1 MRQYFKS
8 EELSFFAGNMAMMI
22 KAGITPADA
31 VARLLSHP
39 GDDIMRDTLGNV
51 YKSLSDQHSDFT
63 TAMRSTEMFPE
74 YMVNMIAVGEESG
87 RLEEVLKS
95 LSDYY
100 GRQNHLEKELRTALI
115 YPSVLLFLMSGVL
128 LLMTEMVLPVFMRV
142 YRSMTGSLAAS
153 SYAYVNVAV
162 IIGRVGLYITLIAC
176 VLMIIFF
183 IMSNTKSGNEKLLKI
198 GERLP
203 MTRKIMYQISL
214 SQLADFLETFIA
226 SGLDEDTSV
235 YRAIKMV
242 TNKELAIKLQLVQHR
257 MENGENLPDAFS
269 HEAMF
274 DSVKSVMLIT
284 GAGVGGTEEVLSK
297 LADSTGNEAEDS
309 IQKFIEV
316 IEPVFTGFL
325 TIIIGVT
332 LLSIM
337 LPLIGMLGAIG

>member
-100 GRQNHLEKELRTALI
+100 GRQSHLEKELRTALI
-115 YPSVLLFLMSGVL
+115 YPSVL

-162 IIGRVGLYITLIAC
+162 VIGRVGLYITLIAC

-325 TIIIGVT
+325 TIVIGVT

>member
-22 KAGITPADA
+22 KAGITPTDA
-31 VARLLSHP
+31 VSRLLAHP
-39 GDDIMRDTLGNV
+39 GDDIMRGTLDKIF
-51 YKSLSDQHSDFT
+51 KSLEEDRSDFA
-63 TAMRSTEMFPE
+63 TAVKNTDMFPE

-100 GRQNHLEKELRTALI
+100 GRQSHLEKELRTALI
-115 YPSVLLFLMSGVL
+115 YPSVLLFLMGGVL
-128 LLMTEMVLPVFMRV
+128 LLMTEMVLPVFTKV
-142 YRSMTGSLAAS
+142 YNSMTGSLAAS
-153 SYAYVNVAV
+153 SYAYVDAAV
-162 IIGRVGLYITLIAC
+162 IIGKAGLYITLIAC
-176 VLMIIFF
+176 VIMIIFF
-183 IMSNTKSGNEKLLKI
+183 IMSNTRSGSEKLLKI
-198 GERLP
+198 GEKFP

-235 YRAIKMV
+235 ERGVKMV
-242 TNKELAIKLQLVQHR
+242 TNRELSCKLKKVQNR
-257 MENGENLPDAFS
+257 MKNGENLSDAFS

-274 DSVKSVMLIT
+274 DTAKSVMLIT
-284 GAGVGGTEEVLSK
+284 GAGLGKTEEVLSQ
-297 LADSTGNEAEDS
+297 LADSTGYEAENS
-309 IQKFIEV
+309 IQSFIEI

-325 TIIIGVT
+325 TIVIGVT